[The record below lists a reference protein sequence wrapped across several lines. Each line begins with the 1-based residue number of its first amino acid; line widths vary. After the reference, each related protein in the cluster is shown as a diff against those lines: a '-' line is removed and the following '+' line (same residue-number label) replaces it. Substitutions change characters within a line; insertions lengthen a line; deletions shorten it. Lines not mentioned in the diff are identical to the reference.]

1 MQTSIHPYRLG
12 TQITLIPI
20 CLWWAILPFMGQV
33 GQVLQK
39 LTEVL
44 VQNTS
49 WMISPSL
56 SLSLAIHVIL
66 GGSIKCQ
73 HDMIWNDRIYI
84 YVYIYCIYIVSYI
97 YIVNCDVFECTQYF
111 MSYCHIVL
119 CLLRREPDLQD
130 DVWRHAGWAEKRFKG
145 VSYQCAFV

>member
-1 MQTSIHPYRLG
+1 MDGWIETYRHPSIHPYRLG

-39 LTEVL
+39 LTEIL

-73 HDMIWNDRIYI
+73 HDMIWNDRIYM
-84 YVYIYCIYIVSYI
+84 YI
-97 YIVNCDVFECTQYF
+97 YILYIHSILHLYCQLWCIWMYTLFHIIL
-111 MSYCHIVL
+111 SYCAL
-119 CLLRREPDLQD
+119 SSQEGARPAGRRMKARR
-130 DVWRHAGWAEKRFKG
+130 VGWEAI
-145 VSYQCAFV
+145 